1 MLLLCLDFI
10 LPWGPYSFLHR
21 IVSGSL
27 FMGRGGTT
35 HRGEITPYFYE
46 VLFKAVVGLTFKHMT
61 QQISVWRT
69 QRKEIQRREAW
80 LVMIELISK

>member
-27 FMGRGGTT
+27 FMGTA
-35 HRGEITPYFYE
+35 HRGEISPYFYS

-69 QRKEIQRREAW
+69 QRKEIQRGETW

>member
-27 FMGRGGTT
+27 FMGTT
-35 HRGEITPYFYE
+35 HRGEITPYFYRA
-46 VLFKAVVGLTFKHMT
+46 LFKAVVGLTFKHKT
-61 QQISVWRT
+61 QQNLVWRT

-80 LVMIELISK
+80 LIMIELISK

>member
-1 MLLLCLDFI
+1 MLLLCQDFI

-27 FMGRGGTT
+27 FMGTA
-35 HRGEITPYFYE
+35 HRGEISPYFYR
-46 VLFKAVVGLTFKHMT
+46 VLFKPVLGLTFKHMT
-61 QQISVWRT
+61 QQISVWG
-69 QRKEIQRREAW
+69 KEIQRGEAW